1 MWIPTM
7 RKFDLVIIGAILLV
21 AAGAFF
27 INRPDSDGG
36 HSVSV
41 VSERAETLF
50 MTLPDTPLI
59 INLENRYGRNTLRL
73 THDGAEVIWASCPT
87 QICVHTGKIKNSRQ
101 MIACL
106 PHYLIITLE
115 GEDHGADVD
124 AIAR

>member
-1 MWIPTM
+1 M
-7 RKFDLVIIGAILLV
+7 RKFDLIIISAVLLA

-27 INRPDSDGG
+27 MNRPASGG
-36 HSVSV
+36 GYSVSV
-41 VSERAETLF
+41 VSEGAETLS
-50 MTLPDTPLI
+50 MTLPDTPMI
-59 INLENRYGRNTLRL
+59 INLENRHGRNTLRL
-73 THDGAEVIWASCPT
+73 THDGAEIIWASCPT

-115 GEDHGADVD
+115 GEDRGADVD